1 MVTYVYPEEL
11 RTSGANAPQSGIYNY
26 GQYITISIY
35 EPTATEINEDLLVAS
50 LEGAAPFLAAYAAGK
65 ISNDTLAKFISGA
78 GVSELVAGVISFGN
92 LPADIKDILNN
103 GLGGNLSGLEQG
115 DIDKLSGIDGFKS
128 IAGALKTAKNS
139 RIPDS
144 RSRLGLGILF
154 QEAKTSIALPMPKQI
169 KTNYG
174 FEYSEED
181 FTAVNLLNSIKNV
194 GIDIASIM
202 SGGAINLDAA
212 AAALESSA
220 ASPSAKAGLASFLK
234 TIPSGYVDKSFDL
247 IGLNPNLTSFM
258 QASSNRAKVPY
269 LEKVFKN
276 VKRRS
281 FELDYTFIP
290 KSPDEVELIYNIV
303 KELKKH
309 AHPRKTNN
317 DYYYI
322 TPSEFVVK
330 FEFMGEENEFLPK
343 YGRLAIDSINVD
355 YGSSDGFSAFRPI
368 RPTTTGDKK
377 FMVSPSEIKMSI
389 SFTELE
395 LLTQGRIEEGY

>member
-11 RTSGANAPQSGIYNY
+11 RTGGGNESQPGINNY

-35 EPTATEINEDLLVAS
+35 EPIATEIKEDLLVSA
-50 LEGAAPFLAAYAAGK
+50 LGGAAPFLAAYAAGK
-65 ISNDTLAKFISGA
+65 LTDGALKNFLSMA
-78 GVSELVAGVISFGN
+78 GVSELVAGAISFAN
-92 LPADIKDILNN
+92 LPAAVQTLLNN
-103 GLGGNLSGLEQG
+103 GLGNLSTMS
-115 DIDKLSGIDGFKS
+115 DKNIDAIDNSKLGEAI
-128 IAGALKTAKNS
+128 KTAQNS

-144 RSRLGLGILF
+144 RARLGLGIMF
-154 QEAKTSIALPMPKQI
+154 AEAQTSIVLPMPKQI

-181 FTAVNLLNSIKNV
+181 FTAINLLNTIKNV
-194 GIDIASIM
+194 GIDIVDIM
-202 SGGAINLDAA
+202 TDGALDTNKLA
-212 AAALESSA
+212 A
-220 ASPSAKAGLASFLK
+220 ASPDAKAGLASFLQ

-247 IGLNPNLTSFM
+247 IGLNPNLTSFT
-258 QASSNRAKVPY
+258 QASSNRAKIPY
-269 LEKVFKN
+269 LEKVFRN

-290 KSPDEVELIYNIV
+290 KSPEEVNLIYNIV
-303 KELKKH
+303 KELKTH
-309 AHPRKTNN
+309 AHPKKTNN

-322 TPSEFVVK
+322 TPSEFIVK
-330 FEFMGEENEFLPK
+330 FEFMGNENQFLPK

-368 RPTTTGDKK
+368 TSSDKL
-377 FMVSPSEIKMSI
+377 MVSPSEIKMSI